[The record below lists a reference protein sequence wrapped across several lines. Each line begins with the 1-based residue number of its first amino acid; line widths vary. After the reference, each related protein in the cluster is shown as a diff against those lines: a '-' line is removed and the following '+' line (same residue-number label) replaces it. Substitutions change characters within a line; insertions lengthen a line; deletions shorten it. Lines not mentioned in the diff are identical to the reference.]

1 MIPAGGSLGTQR
13 LEVVEQPSRTWRL
26 NMERG
31 RVTGLID
38 GLEAVRQAVFK
49 MLHTERFR
57 HLIYDANYGTEWIGL
72 IGQDPVFVRSELRR
86 RITEALTQDD
96 RIDDVTDYAFDFS
109 GENAVVHFTVV
120 STFGTFR
127 EGVTL
132 HV

>member
-13 LEVVEQPSRTWRL
+13 MEVVEQPSRTWGL
-26 NMERG
+26 DVEHG
-31 RVTGLID
+31 RVTGMID

-49 MLHTERFR
+49 IFQTERFR
-57 HLIYDANYGTEWIGL
+57 HIIYDADYGVELAGL
-72 IGQDPVFVRSELRR
+72 VGRDPALVRSELRR

-96 RIDDVTDYAFDFS
+96 RIDDVADFQIVFS
-109 GENAVVHFTVV
+109 GETADVQFTVV

-132 HV
+132 RV